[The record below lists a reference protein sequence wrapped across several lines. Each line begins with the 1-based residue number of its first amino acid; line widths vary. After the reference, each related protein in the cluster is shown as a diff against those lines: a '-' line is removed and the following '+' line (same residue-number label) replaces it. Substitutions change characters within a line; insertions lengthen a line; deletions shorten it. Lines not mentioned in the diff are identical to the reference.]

1 MVAYRTGS
9 GTPTP
14 AETTPDQLLERVET
28 WTDPEEWR
36 TLFRSFDR
44 WRLEG
49 VRLVSSDPE
58 EDPDSFDLEMHEW
71 RYMEWEGGPEYR
83 AWARAKF
90 TAELDAINA
99 GVRALAPELLG
110 DVPIVELDHRRP
122 GDDLAAGAE
131 AIAAARGMKRLLGLL
146 LEREQKNGRHDTGAR
161 TDAPAADR
169 DDGQGDDDESTSPK
183 RGGWIAKAISALLE
197 HPDWTVQRIAQEVG
211 VSRWTLSKH
220 ERFREAR
227 DAITA
232 AGKAELRRSPR
243 HRGNDM
249 DEYNDER

>member
-1 MVAYRTGS
+1 MVAHRAGS

-36 TLFRSFDR
+36 YLFRQFDE
-44 WRLEG
+44 WRMNGTYYLRG
-49 VRLVSSDPE
+49 NPE
-58 EDPDSFDLEMHEW
+58 EDTVAWSLEIHEW
-71 RYMEWEGGPEYR
+71 ECEHWNGSTYL

-90 TAELDAINA
+90 TADLDAINA

-146 LEREQKNGRHDTGAR
+146 LAREAREVRHDAGAR
-161 TDAPAADR
+161 TEGAP
-169 DDGQGDDDESTSPK
+169 TSSPVPITATQAK
-183 RGGWIAKAISALLE
+183 REEKIARAVGILILN
-197 HPDWTVQRIAQEVG
+197 PDWTDKKIAEAVG
-211 VSRWTLSKH
+211 VHPGTLSRY
-220 ERFREAR
+220 ESFRAAR
-227 DAITA
+227 KA
-232 AGKAELRRSPR
+232 AAEGGKVNLRRASH
-243 HRGNDM
+243 HRGNSM
-249 DEYNDER
+249 DEYATDDE